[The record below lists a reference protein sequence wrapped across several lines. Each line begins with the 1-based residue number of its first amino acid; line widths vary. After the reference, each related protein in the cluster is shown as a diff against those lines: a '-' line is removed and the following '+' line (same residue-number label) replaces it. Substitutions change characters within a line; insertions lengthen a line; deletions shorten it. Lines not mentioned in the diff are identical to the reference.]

1 MKAPVRMTP
10 TKPQWGGRAVG
21 GAAGGN
27 LVNGTVFAAKEAA
40 PLPFEVERS
49 SYELGDEAYDVPP
62 EVYAFLSR
70 SEQLK
75 VRGRGR

>member
-1 MKAPVRMTP
+1 M
-10 TKPQWGGRAVG
+10 
-21 GAAGGN
+21 
-27 LVNGTVFAAKEAA
+27 NGTVFAAKEAA